1 MKERFKTLC
10 CPMSPQQEEGY
21 RLFCAQKILRYS
33 IGFLIIIAAIQLY
46 NIAYVLVYTNGR
58 LQSVP
63 SRVYMRMYVTMLLLT
78 AVGLCLCF
86 FFQKRL
92 PQHVRGVLYFQVVY
106 SVLILAW
113 CAGITVYDQRVSQ
126 NISVYL
132 ITAMTLSMVACFT
145 PLQAITIYGVF
156 LAVVCGTLPMFQ
168 PGQID
173 NHSSYINLTVM
184 SVMSAFICCYR
195 YYQERRH
202 YLEQQLIEEQNRRLE
217 ELACHDSLTRLR
229 NRRFLEEQMEKI
241 YADCIR
247 EGKALTVMMLDID
260 HFKDYNDTY
269 GHLQGDECLRRVA
282 WRLEQELQ
290 PQSEYLIRYGGEEFL
305 YLGIGVDRRQAEEKA
320 EMFNR
325 VVREMVI
332 GFSDEDLRT
341 VTISLG
347 ICTGLPKQAS
357 EWKRDIA
364 NADRALY
371 AAKNTGRDRWVSYQ
385 KDDEESMTAQ

>member
-1 MKERFKTLC
+1 MC

-33 IGFLIIIAAIQLY
+33 IGFLIIIAAIQVY
-46 NIAYVLVYTNGR
+46 NIAYVLVYTHGR

-63 SRVYMRMYVTMLLLT
+63 SRVYMRMYVIMLLLT

-132 ITAMTLSMVACFT
+132 ITAMTLSIVACFT

-290 PQSEYLIRYGGEEFL
+290 PQFATVEKNFCIWESGWTAAKQRKKPRCSIGWFESWSLDFRMRTCAPLPSAWGFVPACQSRHRSGSAILPMQTGHCMRRKIPDETAGFLIR
-305 YLGIGVDRRQAEEKA
+305 RMMRKA
-320 EMFNR
+320 
-325 VVREMVI
+325 
-332 GFSDEDLRT
+332 
-341 VTISLG
+341 
-347 ICTGLPKQAS
+347 
-357 EWKRDIA
+357 
-364 NADRALY
+364 
-371 AAKNTGRDRWVSYQ
+371 
-385 KDDEESMTAQ
+385 

>member
-1 MKERFKTLC
+1 
-10 CPMSPQQEEGY
+10 
-21 RLFCAQKILRYS
+21 
-33 IGFLIIIAAIQLY
+33 
-46 NIAYVLVYTNGR
+46 
-58 LQSVP
+58 
-63 SRVYMRMYVTMLLLT
+63 
-78 AVGLCLCF
+78 
-86 FFQKRL
+86 
-92 PQHVRGVLYFQVVY
+92 
-106 SVLILAW
+106 
-113 CAGITVYDQRVSQ
+113 
-126 NISVYL
+126 
-132 ITAMTLSMVACFT
+132 
-145 PLQAITIYGVF
+145 
-156 LAVVCGTLPMFQ
+156 MFQ

-290 PQSEYLIRYGGEEFL
+290 PQSEYLIRYGGEELL

-325 VVREMVI
+325 VVRELVI

-371 AAKNTGRDRWVSYQ
+371 AAKNTGRDHWVSYQ